1 MAKTW
6 RHDEV
11 DFEQLGRD
19 LGKLTVP
26 RLSVADVLERVRGPL
41 IEQAAAGVTERQM
54 LEVLQRHGIKIS
66 ARTLRQFLT
75 SASVEEARESRAAGS
90 VKSAGASSAGAGG
103 ERRDGF

>member
-6 RHDEV
+6 RHDDV

-26 RLSVADVLERVRGPL
+26 RLTVADVLERVRGPL

-54 LEVLQRHGIKIS
+54 LEVLERHGITIS
-66 ARTLRQFLT
+66 ARTLRQFLA
-75 SASVEEARESRAAGS
+75 SAAAQ
-90 VKSAGASSAGAGG
+90 AERRRAGAGSEKPAQASGAGAAG
-103 ERRDGF
+103 ESRDGL